1 VLLATIAAAALTLS
15 TVGTAVADTTTTDD
29 PVQAAAGWLAT
40 GLVDGERLEGDFG
53 PDVGLTADAVFALA
67 GAGVAAE
74 QLAAASAWLATQVAG
89 YTQGQ
94 PFDAPDAVYAGATA
108 KLVLALLAD
117 GRDVTDVGGVDLVAQ
132 LQDREQPA
140 SADDP
145 GRFTDRSDYGD
156 FSSTLTQSLAVLAL
170 ARADGASPSDAA
182 VGFTLAQQ
190 CPDGGFRFDPDEAGC
205 TSSADTTGFAVQAL
219 LAHGSADA
227 VAAAHD
233 GVRWLLASQAADGG
247 VDANANATGLAAVAF
262 ALTGDEVAGATA
274 GRDAARSFLLD
285 LQLGCDSD
293 APGAIAFAADDR
305 GDLARATAQAL
316 PGLTGVG
323 IAGASTAGASSDVPS
338 FDCGTAPPAP
348 EPGDGDDADGDDD
361 GATDE
366 PDDVDGGATDDPGT
380 DDGDRPVGSDG
391 DGTSAGA
398 APGRGDA
405 GDPDAATQEEGA
417 ASTIDGPRPTG
428 VPSGLGGTAPAG
440 PGWLVVLLALGAAVA
455 VVGVP
460 ALRRGGAEVRT
471 GARR

>member
-1 VLLATIAAAALTLS
+1 VLLATVAAAALTLS
-15 TVGTAVADTTTTDD
+15 SVGTALADTTRTDD
-29 PVQAAAGWLAT
+29 PVPAAAGWLAS
-40 GLVDGERLEGDFG
+40 GFVDGERLEGDFG
-53 PDVGLTADAVFALA
+53 PDVGVTADAVFALA

-74 QLAAASAWLATQVAG
+74 QLAAASAWLATQVAA

-132 LQDREQPA
+132 LQDREEPA
-140 SADDP
+140 SAGDP

-170 ARADGASPSDAA
+170 ARVDGASPSDAA
-182 VGFTLAQQ
+182 VDFTLAQQ

-233 GVRWLLASQAADGG
+233 GVRWLLTSQAADGG

-323 IAGASTAGASSDVPS
+323 IADASTAGASADVPL
-338 FDCGTAPPAP
+338 FDCGTPPP
-348 EPGDGDDADGDDD
+348 TEPGDGADGDGE
-361 GATDE
+361 GATDD
-366 PDDVDGGATDDPGT
+366 PDDVDGGTTDDPDT
-380 DDGDRPVGSDG
+380 DDGDRPVGTDG
-391 DGTSAGA
+391 DDGTSAGGS
-398 APGRGDA
+398 PG
-405 GDPDAATQEEGA
+405 PDDTDGAATEEGA
-417 ASTIDGPRPTG
+417 TPTTDGPRPTG

-440 PGWLVVLLALGAAVA
+440 PGGLLVLLALGATMV
-455 VVGVP
+455 VVGLP
-460 ALRRGGAEVRT
+460 ALRRGRTDVGT